1 MCRNLLE
8 NIANMRRDMKEIL
21 RGRIKTGFRETLYV
35 LSKISETF
43 LVKVVIFTLYTS
55 PVARSG
61 CTYAS
66 GIFMYAITWILL
78 GEDSQNNL
86 SRSQWKD
93 FMVLNVFM
101 PSSIVCMSC
110 LSVCLFDCS

>member
-1 MCRNLLE
+1 
-8 NIANMRRDMKEIL
+8 MKEIL

-93 FMVLNVFM
+93 FMVLKFKFSPL